1 MESNRNGPTDDP
13 FDRLAPAE
21 AASFRSDPA
30 PGAARFERAAT
41 AMSGVERELLQQGRR
56 AFEHGDD
63 ATALRCFDRL
73 VESGL
78 RFADV
83 HYMSGIVQERH
94 GDLEAAAASLREAI
108 RINPAY
114 VEALVALASVC
125 ESLGDFAQ
133 SQGHAERAGQ
143 LCRASAGGLD
153 PTTRGKLAN
162 QQAELA
168 DAFALAGLRREA
180 IEQYREALDRC
191 PTFLDI
197 RHRLG
202 VALREA
208 GLPHQALQEFERI
221 LDAHPGLVESRIQL
235 GLTCYAMGR
244 SAEAI
249 AAWKQV
255 LTQDP
260 MRREAH
266 MYLRL
271 VGEEAASNAAI
282 SRPVSAQADSSAP
295 SSPLAPRLSPPAS
308 PTASP
313 VQSWST
319 RPLATA
325 EDRPAQPRPAPHG
338 VRPQ

>member
-1 MESNRNGPTDDP
+1 
-13 FDRLAPAE
+13 
-21 AASFRSDPA
+21 
-30 PGAARFERAAT
+30 
-41 AMSGVERELLQQGRR
+41 MSGSERELLQQGRR

-63 ATALRCFDRL
+63 ATALRCFERL
-73 VESGL
+73 IESGL
-78 RFADV
+78 RFADI

-94 GDLEAAAASLREAI
+94 GDLDAAAASLREAV

-125 ESLGDFAQ
+125 ESMGDFDQ
-133 SQGHAERAGQ
+133 SQSHAERAGQ

-168 DAFALAGLRREA
+168 DAFARAGLRRDA
-180 IEQYREALDRC
+180 IEQYRQALERC

-202 VALREA
+202 VTLREA

-221 LDAHPGLVESRIQL
+221 LDVHPALVESRIQL

-244 SAEAI
+244 LAEAI
-249 AAWKQV
+249 AAWKHV
-255 LTQDP
+255 LRQDP
-260 MRREAH
+260 TRREAH

-271 VGEEAASNAAI
+271 VGEEDASYAALAGPPA
-282 SRPVSAQADSSAP
+282 VQAP
-295 SSPLAPRLSPPAS
+295 SPAPGLSAS
-308 PTASP
+308 PESTPEP
-313 VQSWST
+313 VTRWST

-325 EDRPAQPRPAPHG
+325 EEPPARPSPALHG